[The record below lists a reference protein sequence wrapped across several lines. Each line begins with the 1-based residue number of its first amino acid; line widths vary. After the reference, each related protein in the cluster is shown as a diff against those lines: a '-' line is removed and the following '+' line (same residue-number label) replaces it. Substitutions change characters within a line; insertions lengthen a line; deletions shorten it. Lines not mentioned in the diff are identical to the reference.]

1 MNMATIERFED
12 LEAWQRARELTN
24 VIYDM
29 SDVGAFARDFGLRD
43 QIRRAAVSI
52 MSNIAE
58 GFESRTSRL
67 YIEHLGRAKASCGEV
82 RAQLYLAHDRQY
94 VSGKVFE
101 QTLALAESVSR
112 LTHGLIRY
120 LSNARINEIREDTAC
135 YAEEYAVSYASNF
148 ASVHDQEVTV
158 TTNESQVPPVSESS
172 PANPQP
178 ATHNLQ
184 PSSPQPATH
193 NPQPATRNPQPTTY
207 NLQPSNLQPS
217 VPLLDLKAQYTAIR
231 DEIRAAIDR
240 VADAQQFILGPEVE
254 ALEHEVAA
262 YSGCAYGIGVSS
274 GTDALLV
281 ALMAIDIRPGDEV
294 ITTPYTFFA
303 TAGSIARLGAVP
315 VFVDIDPLTFNIDPT
330 AIEARITPRTRVI
343 MPVHLYGQM
352 ADMDPIMDI
361 AQRYGLV
368 VIEDAAQAIGSEYK
382 GRRAGSI
389 GHMGCFSFFPS
400 KNLGG
405 FGDGGM
411 VTTNDAALAERIRL
425 LRGHGAHPKYY
436 HKLIGGNFRL
446 DALQAAVLRV
456 KLKYLD
462 DWTAGRQRNAA
473 TYQRLFAEAGLTT
486 DPPSCLTAGCRARNE
501 GACVLPP
508 GKVVLPVE
516 APDRRHIYNQFVIR
530 VAQRDRV
537 MSALKARRIGHEIY
551 YPVPLHLQECFACLG
566 QRHGDLPASECAAA
580 ETLALPIYPE
590 LTDAMLAAV
599 VEAVAAGV
607 REA

>member
-29 SDVGAFARDFGLRD
+29 SDVGAFARDFPLRD

-82 RAQLYLAHDRQY
+82 RAQLYLAYDRRY
-94 VSGKVFE
+94 VSGEVFE

-148 ASVHDQEVTV
+148 ASVHHQEVTV
-158 TTNESQVPPVSESS
+158 TTNESQVPPASEAS
-172 PANPQP
+172 PS
-178 ATHNLQ
+178 HLQ
-184 PSSPQPATH
+184 PSH
-193 NPQPATRNPQPTTY
+193 
-207 NLQPSNLQPS
+207 LQPSHLQPSHLQPS

-254 ALEHEVAA
+254 ALEREVAA

-361 AQRYGLV
+361 AQRHGLV

-473 TYQRLFAEAGLTT
+473 TYRRLFAEAGLTI
-486 DPPSCLTAGCRARNE
+486 DPPSCLTAGCHARNK
-501 GACVLPP
+501 GDCTLPP
-508 GKVVLPVE
+508 GRVVLPVE

-530 VAQRDRV
+530 MAQRDRV
-537 MSALKARRIGHEIY
+537 MAALKARRIGHEIY
-551 YPVPLHLQECFACLG
+551 YPVPLHLQECFAYLG
-566 QRHGDLPASECAAA
+566 QRPGDLPASECAAA